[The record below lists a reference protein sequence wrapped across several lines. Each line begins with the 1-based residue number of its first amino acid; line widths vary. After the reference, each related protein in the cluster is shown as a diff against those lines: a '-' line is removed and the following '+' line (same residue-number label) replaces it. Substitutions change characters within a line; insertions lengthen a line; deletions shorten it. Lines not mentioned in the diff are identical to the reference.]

1 MVAETREKAIDASEQ
16 VFVDYEMLPAAVETD
31 QSDAMDAC
39 QIWSDAERNVCFDWE
54 AGNKSD
60 TDEAFSKAKQVV
72 ELDLVNNRVVP
83 TSMETR
89 GAIGSVESDGRLALH
104 VSCQGVHIMRRIL
117 ATQIF
122 NVEENQI
129 LVTCDDVGGGFGM
142 KIFCS
147 QNTFAC
153 FLQLKNLEDQS
164 SGSLSAAK
172 HFSVTAMEGITSVIS
187 SLLSMIMQ
195 KYSA

>member
-1 MVAETREKAIDASEQ
+1 MPPRPALAEGKVRHVGDAIAIVVAETREKAIDASEQ

-31 QSDAMDAC
+31 QSDATNAC

-117 ATQIF
+117 AAQIF

-129 LVTCDDVGGGFGM
+129 L
-142 KIFCS
+142 IIH
-147 QNTFAC
+147 
-153 FLQLKNLEDQS
+153 S
-164 SGSLSAAK
+164 SSICLSIEL
-172 HFSVTAMEGITSVIS
+172 VY
-187 SLLSMIMQ
+187 LLL
-195 KYSA
+195 YRY